1 MAMAADGG
9 LAARYSLSWAGE
21 KARFLRLEPAA
32 QLVVLAGHS
41 ASTELQR

>member
-21 KARFLRLEPAA
+21 QAHFLRLEPAA
-32 QLVVLAGHS
+32 QLVDLAGHS